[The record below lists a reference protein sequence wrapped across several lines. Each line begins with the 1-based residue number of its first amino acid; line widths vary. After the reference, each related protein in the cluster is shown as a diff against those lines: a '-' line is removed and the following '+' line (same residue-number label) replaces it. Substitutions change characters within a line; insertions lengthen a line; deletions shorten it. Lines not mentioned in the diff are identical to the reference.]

1 MTNPVQIPD
10 AAVQTVIDTYID
22 KVKHMAERSYEFDT
36 PDQNGAWP
44 DHQDAMVTVGEL
56 RALRRILPL
65 ISDATL
71 TNGGTKPVDVAAVR
85 ETGFREG
92 LEVAA
97 KWHEEHAI
105 GYETEH
111 SNLNIADELAAEHRG
126 SATAIRALSAE
137 PAARAAL
144 AQGGGD

>member
-1 MTNPVQIPD
+1 MKNPVQIPD
-10 AAVQTVIDTYID
+10 AAVQ
-22 KVKHMAERSYEFDT
+22 A
-36 PDQNGAWP
+36 
-44 DHQDAMVTVGEL
+44 AMDVTEGNVPPIMLE
-56 RALRRILPL
+56 RALTAALSYL
-65 ISDATL
+65 Q
-71 TNGGTKPVDVAAVR
+71 PVDVAAVL

-97 KWHEEHAI
+97 KWHEEHAF
-105 GYETEH
+105 GYETEY

-144 AQGGGD
+144 AQGGGE